1 MRLFFK
7 TENLRKF
14 RTLEIWNFV
23 SKVSGFQFLSFSD
36 FKKNLLSVDFFFLT
50 FADDKWCP

>member
-7 TENLRKF
+7 TENLKKI

-23 SKVSGFQFLSFSD
+23 SKVSGFQFLSFSYL
-36 FKKNLLSVDFFFLT
+36 KKICCLLT
-50 FADDKWCP
+50 FFS